1 MRSADRAVDVY
12 AHEEAA
18 ASYGMAERHAQSVEQ
33 RVLCRFRHAL
43 SLELAGQYEH
53 AEALCDLIIAER
65 VADGDRD
72 ALISVR
78 RVRERLRSQRGLALE
93 STNDA
98 VAKLLAEAV
107 DCGDQREEVELLGML
122 SRVTLRQGNPD
133 QARTLSRRSVS
144 VAEEL
149 GDSALVANTVMHLG
163 SALVE
168 VDALEARVCYQRA
181 LDTFADAG
189 NLVGQ
194 ARAQINIGIAQ
205 SRLGANDASAVAYSH
220 AIELGRRTHTPA
232 ITGLASL
239 NLGVLHMKTGRFDE
253 AETCFTEAME
263 RFALLHNEPNRLAAI
278 YNQANLSRERHDAP
292 RSARL
297 YGDAAVIATAM
308 NQLDVELGARAGQ
321 GLAFLALGR
330 SDDARACLQSCSMRI
345 SDRPDWWFQGREL
358 FEALA
363 IRIHVASHDA
373 SAARER
379 FDAGLAL
386 AERSDLY
393 GAAWLVAEV
402 AAPLSSIAVLAAREQ
417 LKRFAAQA
425 EGLDYAPLKAR
436 YAALLT
442 EADHDILVGVA

>member
-1 MRSADRAVDVY
+1 M
-12 AHEEAA
+12 
-18 ASYGMAERHAQSVEQ
+18 
-33 RVLCRFRHAL
+33 
-43 SLELAGQYEH
+43 
-53 AEALCDLIIAER
+53 
-65 VADGDRD
+65 ADGDRD

-253 AETCFTEAME
+253 AETCCTEAGC
-263 RFALLHNEPNRLAAI
+263 
-278 YNQANLSRERHDAP
+278 RE
-292 RSARL
+292 
-297 YGDAAVIATAM
+297 
-308 NQLDVELGARAGQ
+308 
-321 GLAFLALGR
+321 
-330 SDDARACLQSCSMRI
+330 
-345 SDRPDWWFQGREL
+345 
-358 FEALA
+358 
-363 IRIHVASHDA
+363 SHDGGGCVVRLRQVGHQ
-373 SAARER
+373 ARCQVE
-379 FDAGLAL
+379 AG
-386 AERSDLY
+386 
-393 GAAWLVAEV
+393 
-402 AAPLSSIAVLAAREQ
+402 
-417 LKRFAAQA
+417 
-425 EGLDYAPLKAR
+425 
-436 YAALLT
+436 
-442 EADHDILVGVA
+442 